1 MAPGGHQL
9 RTFCRAQ
16 AGFRVSFGATV
27 LAAVC
32 DVGLVS
38 ICFIRIASGDA
49 GRSREPTTSRATCTF
64 TVARTV
70 QLK

>member
-38 ICFIRIASGDA
+38 ICFLRIGLWRRWPIA
-49 GRSREPTTSRATCTF
+49 
-64 TVARTV
+64 
-70 QLK
+70 